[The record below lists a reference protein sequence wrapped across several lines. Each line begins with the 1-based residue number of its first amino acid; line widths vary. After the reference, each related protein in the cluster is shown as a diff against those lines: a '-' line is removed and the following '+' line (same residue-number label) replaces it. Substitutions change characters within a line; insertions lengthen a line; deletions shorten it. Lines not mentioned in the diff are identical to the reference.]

1 MGFPSSAWDEFG
13 EGIERGVFHKHIA
26 LWELELEVKLLT
38 EDIGT
43 TVTNGTGREDRGV
56 VCECLVVRFIIEEGM
71 GEDPRVDS
79 NLFEN
84 NDRNGVVLDVSNG
97 VVIVGP
103 AEGSGMGVVWDR
115 VHGLVG

>member
-1 MGFPSSAWDEFG
+1 
-13 EGIERGVFHKHIA
+13 
-26 LWELELEVKLLT
+26 
-38 EDIGT
+38 
-43 TVTNGTGREDRGV
+43 
-56 VCECLVVRFIIEEGM
+56 M

-84 NDRNGVVLDVSNG
+84 NDRNGVVLDISNG

-103 AEGSGMGVVWDR
+103 AEGSGMGFVWDR